1 MATTATFH
9 IVMFPWFAMGHITPF
24 LQLANKLAERGHKVS
39 FFIPKNTQNKVNHLN
54 LHPHLITFI
63 PLIVPQVDGLP
74 VGTETMSDL
83 PVTKSPLLLQALD
96 LTQEQVEPLVQK
108 LKPDFIFF
116 DFCYWI
122 TTLARRLGII
132 SIMFAVISVVAFLSI
147 CNLKLYNYKP
157 FEAKDQS
164 FLSTEIDGR
173 ISFFNRVTTS
183 LRESEALCFRSCS
196 EMEGPNC
203 EYLKNLYNKQVLLT
217 GPILPESSNNPLE
230 ERWSKWLGGFEKG
243 SVVYCAFGSECVLEK
258 NQFQELVLGLE
269 RTGLPFL
276 VRLKPP
282 VGAETLEEALPEGFQ
297 ERVKGRGVVHGGW
310 VQQQQILNHPS
321 VGCFV
326 SHGGSSSIW
335 ESLVSSCQ
343 IIFVPQSGA
352 QFADTKLMS
361 EDLKVAVNVQ
371 RREEDGWFTRESLCE
386 AVKLVMDEGSE
397 VGKQVRENH
406 HKWKEFLLSE
416 GLDSSYIDNLII
428 KLQDILLSK
437 A

>member
-1 MATTATFH
+1 MSTTETVH
-9 IVMFPWFAMGHITPF
+9 VVMFPWFAMGHIIPY

-39 FFIPKNTQNKVNHLN
+39 FFIPKNTQNKLDHLN

-63 PLIVPQVDGLP
+63 PLIVPHVDGLP

-83 PVTKSPLLLQALD
+83 PITKSPLLLQALD

-108 LKPDFIFF
+108 LKPHFIFF

-122 TTLARRLGII
+122 TTLACKLGII
-132 SIMFAVISVVAFLSI
+132 SVNFNVVSPVARASLFNPRLFD
-147 CNLKLYNYKP
+147 YKP
-157 FEAKDQS
+157 FEAKGRS

-173 ISFFNRVTTS
+173 ISFINRLMTS
-183 LRESEALCFRSCS
+183 GRESEALCFRACS
-196 EMEGPNC
+196 EMEGPYC

-217 GPILPESSNNPLE
+217 GPILPEPSHNPLE
-230 ERWSKWLGGFEKG
+230 ERWTKWLGGFEKG

-269 RTGLPFL
+269 QTGLPFL
-276 VRLKPP
+276 VCLKPP

-297 ERVKGRGVVHGGW
+297 EKVKGIGVVHGGW

-326 SHGGSSSIW
+326 SHGGSASIW
-335 ESLVSSCQ
+335 ESLVSYCQ
-343 IIFVPQSGA
+343 IILVPHSGA
-352 QFADTKLMS
+352 QFADTKFMT
-361 EDLKVAVNVQ
+361 EELKVAVNVE
-371 RREEDGWFTRESLCE
+371 RREEDGWFTRESVCE

-397 VGKQVRENH
+397 VGEQVRANH

-416 GLDSSYIDNLII
+416 GLEPSYINNLII
-428 KLQDILLSK
+428 KLQDMLK
-437 A
+437 

>member
-1 MATTATFH
+1 MSITETIH
-9 IVMFPWFAMGHITPF
+9 VVMFPWFAMGHITPY
-24 LQLANKLAERGHKVS
+24 LQIANKLGERGHKVS
-39 FFIPKNTQNKVNHLN
+39 FFIPKNTQNKVEHLN

-83 PVTKSPLLLQALD
+83 PVTKSPLLLHALD
-96 LTQEQVEPLVQK
+96 LTQEQVEPFVRK

-132 SIMFAVISVVAFLSI
+132 SIYFSVVSPVARASR
-147 CNLKLYNYKP
+147 CNPQLFDYKP
-157 FEAKDQS
+157 FEAKERS
-164 FLSTEIDGR
+164 LFTTEIEGR
-173 ISFFNRVTTS
+173 ISFINRLATS
-183 LRESEALCFRSCS
+183 GRESEALCFRACS
-196 EMEGPNC
+196 EMEGPYC
-203 EYLKNLYNKQVLLT
+203 EYLKNVYNKQILLT
-217 GPILPESSNNPLE
+217 GPILPEPSKTLLE
-230 ERWSKWLGGFEKG
+230 ERWSKWLGDFEKG

-269 RTGLPFL
+269 LTGLPFL

-282 VGAETLEEALPEGFQ
+282 VGVESLEEALPEGFE
-297 ERVKGRGVVHGGW
+297 ERVKGRGIVHGGW

-343 IIFVPQSGA
+343 IILVPHSGA
-352 QFADTKLMS
+352 QFTDTKFMS
-361 EDLKVAVNVQ
+361 EELKVAVNVE
-371 RREEDGWFTRESLCE
+371 RREEDGWFTRESVCE
-386 AVKLVMDEGSE
+386 AVKLVMDERSE
-397 VGKQVRENH
+397 IGKQVRANH
-406 HKWKEFLLSE
+406 YKWKEFLLSE
-416 GLDSSYIDNLII
+416 GLESSYIDNLII
-428 KLQDILLSK
+428 KLQDMLK
-437 A
+437 

>member
-1 MATTATFH
+1 MAATATFH
-9 IVMFPWFAMGHITPF
+9 VVMFPWFAMGHITPY
-24 LQLANKLAERGHKVS
+24 LQLANKFAERGHKVS
-39 FFIPKNTQNKVNHLN
+39 FFIPNNTQNKVNHLN

-83 PVTKSPLLLQALD
+83 PVTKSPLLLRALD
-96 LTQEQVEPLVQK
+96 LTEEQVEPLVQK

-132 SIMFAVISVVAFLSI
+132 SIYFSVVSPVAEASLF
-147 CNLKLYNYKP
+147 NPRFFDFKP
-157 FEAKDQS
+157 FEAKGRS

-173 ISFFNRVTTS
+173 ISFINRLATS
-183 LRESEALCFRSCS
+183 GRESEALCYRGCS
-196 EMEGPNC
+196 EMEGPYC
-203 EYLKNLYNKQVLLT
+203 EYLKNVYNKQVLVT
-217 GPILPESSNNPLE
+217 GPILPEPSHNPLE

-269 RTGLPFL
+269 QTGLPFL

-297 ERVKGRGVVHGGW
+297 EKVKGRGIVHGGW

-343 IIFVPQSGA
+343 IILVPHSGA
-352 QFADTKLMS
+352 QFADTKFMS
-361 EDLKVAVNVQ
+361 EELKVAVNVE
-371 RREEDGWFTRESLCE
+371 RREEDGWFTRESVCE
-386 AVKLVMDEGSE
+386 AVKLVMDESSE
-397 VGKQVRENH
+397 IGKQVRANH

-416 GLDSSYIDNLII
+416 GLESSYIDNLII
-428 KLQDILLSK
+428 KLQDMLK
-437 A
+437 